1 MNPIFKYV
9 FRFLILI
16 LLQAF
21 VLDKI
26 RLHELITPSI
36 YFVFLLWLP
45 FRVSR
50 VLLMILALALGY
62 SLDMFRHHPGF
73 HAAACVLL
81 AYVRPFIIQLLLPK
95 EAFEGK
101 DEEPSIRSMGG
112 WIPYLFYIGILTL
125 VHHAWLYTLEAWQFN
140 GSWYVLIKTIAS
152 ALLSVCLIIIIELLF
167 SRSQKFRINAS

>member
-1 MNPIFKYV
+1 MNPIFKYIL
-9 FRFLILI
+9 RFFLLV

-45 FRVSR
+45 FRTNR

-62 SLDMFRHHPGF
+62 TLDMFRHHPGF

-81 AYVRPFIIQLLLPK
+81 AYVRPFVIRLLLPK
-95 EAFEGK
+95 DVIDGK

-112 WIPYLFYIGILTL
+112 WMAYLFYISILTL
-125 VHHAWLYTLEAWQFN
+125 IHHAWLYSLEAWQFN
-140 GSWYVLIKTIAS
+140 GTWYVVVKTLAS
-152 ALLSVCLIIIIELLF
+152 AALSLCLILTAELLF
-167 SRSQKFRINAS
+167 SRTQKFRSANG